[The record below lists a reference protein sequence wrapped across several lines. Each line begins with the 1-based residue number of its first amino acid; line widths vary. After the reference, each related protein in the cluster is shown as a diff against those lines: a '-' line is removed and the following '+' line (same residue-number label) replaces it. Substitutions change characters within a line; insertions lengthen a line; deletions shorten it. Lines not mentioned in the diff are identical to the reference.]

1 LKHVIC
7 WLLLCKILVSEKSV
21 YPMNNEQ
28 TFVFGINAV
37 LEKLK
42 ASAGDVSEILIANR
56 SDKRALQ
63 SVIAEARRH
72 GLRVTF
78 VHPDL
83 LNRLTGG
90 QSHQGVL
97 AKMEAFTYL
106 TLTELTERL
115 SESTETDWV
124 LILDSLT
131 DPRNFGAVLR
141 TAEAVGARHVVIP
154 KDRSVGVTA
163 TVVKASA
170 GAVHHLNIYKATNL
184 RRVIMALKARGF
196 WIVGLHAEAQAG
208 IHDVIYPEKLG
219 IILGSEG
226 KGVRPLILKECDYV
240 VSIPMLGKVASL
252 NVAVAG
258 AVFLYEILR
267 QKVHRKH

>member
-7 WLLLCKILVSEKSV
+7 WFFLCKILIVAKGSFI
-21 YPMNNEQ
+21 MGNEQ
-28 TFVFGINAV
+28 TFIFGVNAV

-42 ASAGDVSEILIANR
+42 ASASDVSEILIANR
-56 SDKRALQ
+56 SDRRALR
-63 SVIAEARRH
+63 SLIAEARRH
-72 GLRVTF
+72 GLRVTY

-83 LNRLTGG
+83 LSRLTGG
-90 QSHQGVL
+90 QSHQGVV
-97 AKMEAFTYL
+97 AKVDAFTYS
-106 TLTELTERL
+106 TLTELTQRL
-115 SESTETDWV
+115 SDSTETDWI

-141 TAEAVGARHVVIP
+141 TAEAVGVRHVVIP

-163 TVVKASA
+163 TVAKASA
-170 GAVHHLNIYKATNL
+170 GALHHLNIYKATNL
-184 RRVIMALKARGF
+184 RRVIMALKELGF
-196 WIVGLHAEAQAG
+196 WIVGLHAEAQTG
-208 IHDVIYPEKLG
+208 IHDIVYPEKLG

-240 VSIPMLGKVASL
+240 VSIPMFGKVASL

-267 QKVHRKH
+267 QKVQRRH

>member
-1 LKHVIC
+1 
-7 WLLLCKILVSEKSV
+7 
-21 YPMNNEQ
+21 MDNER

-42 ASAGDVSEILIANR
+42 ASASDVSEILIANR
-56 SDKRALQ
+56 SDTRTLR
-63 SVIAEARRH
+63 SVVAEARRH
-72 GLRVTF
+72 GLRVTY

-83 LNRLTGG
+83 LRRLTGG
-90 QSHQGVL
+90 ESHQGVL
-97 AKMEAFTYL
+97 AKVGAFTYL
-106 TLTELTERL
+106 TLTELTQRL
-115 SESTETDWV
+115 SQSVETEWV
-124 LILDSLT
+124 LILDGLT

-141 TAEAVGARHVVIP
+141 TAEAVGVRHVVIP

-163 TVVKASA
+163 TAVKASA

-184 RRVIMALKARGF
+184 RRAVEALKERGF
-196 WIVGLHAEAQAG
+196 WIIGLHAEARTS
-208 IHDVIYPEKLG
+208 IHDMVYPEKLG

-240 VSIPMLGKVASL
+240 VSIPMSGKIASL

-258 AVFLYEILR
+258 AVFLYELLR
-267 QKVHRKH
+267 QKEQRKH